1 MQVRSADGDQS
12 LAEMTQKIIL
22 LFKQMSLCKET
33 QLKYL
38 EEELT
43 ESKTKNNDLERQLAQ
58 LK

>member
-12 LAEMTQKIIL
+12 LAEVTQKIIL